1 MVVRGRHGDAVVCG
15 GDCGRPGGGVSKLL
29 HVVARRTAG
38 GNFLFLL
45 KLRLLYSKFYCY
57 V

>member
-15 GDCGRPGGGVSKLL
+15 GACGRPGGGVSKLL
-29 HVVARRTAG
+29 HVLARRTAG

>member
-15 GDCGRPGGGVSKLL
+15 GARGRPGGGVPKLL

-38 GNFLFLL
+38 GNLLFLL
-45 KLRLLYSKFYCY
+45 NLRLLYSKFYCY